1 MESDSPNNAATVSIM
16 YQHKITIATDN
27 ITPIFLSLLPLE
39 KMIFNTAIGIA
50 RKIATTTE
58 TATA

>member
-27 ITPIFLSLLPLE
+27 ITPTFLNLYPLE
-39 KMIFNTAIGIA
+39 KRILSIAIGIP

-58 TATA
+58 AAIA

>member
-16 YQHKITIATDN
+16 HQQITTTATDN
-27 ITPIFLSLLPLE
+27 TTPIFFSLLPFE
-39 KMIFNTAIGIA
+39 KMIFNTAIGIP

-58 TATA
+58 TVIA

>member
-16 YQHKITIATDN
+16 YQHKITIAIDS
-27 ITPIFLSLLPLE
+27 ITPIFFNLLPLE
-39 KMIFNTAIGIA
+39 KMILSMAIGIA